1 MKNTANKASP
11 TPSPSAR
18 LSPSREETSAKA
30 EELWHRLGRPAG
42 RDDEI
47 WLAAERALGKRT
59 PTFDDTA
66 VNDELDAL
74 FPDTDRESP
83 TAL

>member
-1 MKNTANKASP
+1 
-11 TPSPSAR
+11 
-18 LSPSREETSAKA
+18 
-30 EELWHRLGRPAG
+30 LGRPAG